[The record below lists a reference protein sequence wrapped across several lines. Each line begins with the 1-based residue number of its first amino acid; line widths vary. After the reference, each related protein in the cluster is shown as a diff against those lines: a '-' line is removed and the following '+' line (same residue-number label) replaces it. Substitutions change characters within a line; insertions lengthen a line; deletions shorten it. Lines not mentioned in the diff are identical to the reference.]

1 MSAAQHLLAMSGD
14 VAAIFGMS
22 GATAFFR
29 MGGYAAYVW
38 PAYAV
43 FFAVLIADSVAP
55 RLRRRR
61 VLRELRTRLA
71 RAQARGQRPSSPTP
85 SLSP

>member
-1 MSAAQHLLAMSGD
+1 MTSLH
-14 VAAIFGMS
+14 
-22 GATAFFR
+22 TFFA

-43 FFAVLIADSVAP
+43 FFIVLIADTLAP

-61 VLRELRTRLA
+61 LLRELRARLA
-71 RAQARGQRPSSPTP
+71 RKRARDNNASVSTSTP
-85 SLSP
+85 V

>member
-1 MSAAQHLLAMSGD
+1 MNALHSFLA
-14 VAAIFGMS
+14 
-22 GATAFFR
+22 

-43 FFAVLIADSVAP
+43 FFIVLIVDNIAP

-61 VLRELRTRLA
+61 ILSELRARLA
-71 RAQARGQRPSSPTP
+71 RQSTRQDHAAPTFPSPP
-85 SLSP
+85 DPGA

>member
-1 MSAAQHLLAMSGD
+1 MSVHALQ
-14 VAAIFGMS
+14 
-22 GATAFFR
+22 AFFA

-43 FFAVLIADSVAP
+43 FFIVLVADTVSP

-61 VLRELRTRLA
+61 LLRELRARLRRQKA
-71 RAQARGQRPSSPTP
+71 RAESASHIPPASP
-85 SLSP
+85 